1 MVMLKSWRQLKFRQ
15 RLVFLL
21 LFAVLLPTVAL
32 LVTQYYSL
40 LDLRGKTRLAYE
52 NSLRQTIQQ
61 IDGNLEARISE
72 IGYARL
78 QSFDAA
84 TLDSWNG
91 EKVKAQ
97 LNEILRGNPEI
108 ESVFVLSS
116 ESNNLSYTAI
126 LSQTSGY
133 REIKSESAPNEAFFK
148 TPDEESITVSF
159 VSVVQSPAASRSAFY
174 FVQSQC
180 EKCPPPDKTTNE
192 KFYIY
197 RPLSDPRD
205 IQRLRF
211 VGISLKQNYVVNEL
225 FPEAIRLM
233 EKNDGQNQKGE
244 IVFAAF
250 DENRRLV
257 FSNNTVSNNVV
268 PENLDAFEASATLR
282 QTFSRWT
289 LAASYRDNNI
299 ADLATNYFLR
309 NLLLLLLIVGLIA
322 AGILLTLR
330 VASTEVD
337 LAAAK
342 SAFVSNVSHELKTPL
357 SLIRLF
363 AELLE
368 TEGVKPE
375 KRGEYLRIISKETG
389 RLTALIN
396 NILDFAAIE
405 AGKKEYNF
413 APHNLTETVAEVL
426 ENYSLVLRESG
437 FDLQTDFSEKL
448 PLVSID
454 RDAVGQAVLNLLNN
468 SAKYSLDE
476 KYITVKVGRGANGT
490 VQIQIGDR
498 GIGIA
503 PGEQKKIFEKFYRS
517 GGASDVHNVKGSG
530 LGLALVKHVAEAHG
544 GSVSV
549 KSQSGKGSIFTIRLP
564 IKDNGS
570 G

>member
-1 MVMLKSWRQLKFRQ
+1 MLKTRRQSKIRQ

-61 IDGNLEARISE
+61 IDGNLENRISE
-72 IGYARL
+72 IGRARL

-84 TLDSWNG
+84 ALNSWDG
-91 EKVKAQ
+91 EKVKAR
-97 LNEILRGNPEI
+97 LTDILRSDPKI
-108 ESVFVLSS
+108 ESVFALSS

-126 LSQTSGY
+126 VSQTSGY
-133 REIKSESAPNEAFFK
+133 REIKSEGAPNEAFFK

-159 VSVVQSPAASRSAFY
+159 VSVVQSPVRSRSGLY

-205 IQRLRF
+205 IERLRF
-211 VGISLKQNYVVNEL
+211 VGISLRQDYVVGEL
-225 FPEAIRLM
+225 FPEAIAAT
-233 EKNDGQNQKGE
+233 ETNDGQNQTGE

-257 FSNNTVSNNVV
+257 FSNKTAS
-268 PENLDAFEASATLR
+268 ENLDEFEANAPLR

-289 LAASYRDNNI
+289 LAASYRDNNT
-299 ADLATNYFLR
+299 ADLATAYFLR
-309 NLLLLLLIVGLIA
+309 NLLLLLLIIGLIA

-330 VASTEVD
+330 VASKEVE

-363 AELLE
+363 TELLE
-368 TEGVKPE
+368 TERVKPE

-413 APHNLTETVAEVL
+413 APRDLTETVAEVV
-426 ENYSLVLRESG
+426 ENYKLVLRESG
-437 FDLQTDFSEKL
+437 FDLKTDFSEKL
-448 PLVSID
+448 PLLTID
-454 RDAVGQAVLNLLNN
+454 RDAVGQAVLNLLIN
-468 SAKYSLDE
+468 AVKYSPNE
-476 KYITVKVGRGANGT
+476 KYITAKVKRGANG
-490 VQIQIGDR
+490 IAEIEIGDL

-503 PGEQKKIFEKFYRS
+503 PHEQKKIFEEFYRS
-517 GGASDVHNVKGSG
+517 GGANDVHNVKGSG

-544 GSVSV
+544 GAVSV
-549 KSQSGKGSIFTIRLP
+549 KSELGKGSVFTIRLP
-564 IKDNGS
+564 IEDNGN
-570 G
+570 